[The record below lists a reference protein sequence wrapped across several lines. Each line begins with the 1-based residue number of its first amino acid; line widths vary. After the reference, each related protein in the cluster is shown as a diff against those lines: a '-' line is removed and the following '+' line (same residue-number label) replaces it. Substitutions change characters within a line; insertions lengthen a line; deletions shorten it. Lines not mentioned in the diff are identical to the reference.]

1 MKIVTAD
8 QMRRI
13 EDRSEATGVSK
24 DALMERAGLES
35 ARYIRR
41 HFSPL
46 FGVPVVVLVGP
57 GNNGGDGLVVAR
69 HLHRW
74 DARVSVYIC
83 RDRSTPDPKLDIV
96 NDPGVPVIAASED
109 PGLAQLR
116 TLLGEAHVVVD
127 AVLGHRAYQAA

>member
-57 GNNGGDGLVVAR
+57 AITGATGLLWR
-69 HLHRW
+69 G
-74 DARVSVYIC
+74 IC
-83 RDRSTPDPKLDIV
+83 IV
-96 NDPGVPVIAASED
+96 GP
-109 PGLAQLR
+109 
-116 TLLGEAHVVVD
+116 HV
-127 AVLGHRAYQAA
+127 